1 MPQIKPR
8 PIIKSP
14 LPFNFGNDTDDEDDD
29 YLKNKNDSSLHQDN
43 YGEPKQQSYNMIVE

>member
-29 YLKNKNDSSLHQDN
+29 YLKNKNDSSLHQDIN
-43 YGEPKQQSYNMIVE
+43 GEPKQQSYNMVVE